1 MYELLKEFIKPE
13 LLVLV
18 PVLYLIGVA
27 LKASIV
33 SDKFIP
39 WILGAV
45 GVMLSFVWLLA
56 TSFPKSTEEIFLVI
70 FTGIVQGVLV
80 AGASVYVNQLV
91 KQSAKDE

>member
-18 PVLYLIGVA
+18 PVLYLIGMG
-27 LKASIV
+27 LKKSVI
-33 SDKFIP
+33 SDKLIP
-39 WILGAV
+39 WILGTV
-45 GVMLSFVWLLA
+45 GVMLSFIWLLA

-91 KQSAKDE
+91 KQSAKNE